1 MSKLKKQNIQESYF
15 LDTVLDVIYSQK
27 LQDIII
33 YKGNNSLAYQ
43 NIIISTANSNTQ
55 MNGVV
60 KKISDILKDKSSL
73 NVEGKDS
80 SWLLVEVKDVLIP
93 MKSGYAITANLKLK
107 EKRLISI
114 ISDLLTSLYDSLQTI
129 RQ

>member
-1 MSKLKKQNIQESYF
+1 MSNLKKQNIQESFF

-27 LQDIII
+27 LQDINI
-33 YKGNNSLAYQ
+33 YKGNNSLAYK

-60 KKISDILKDKSSL
+60 KKINDILKDKTSL

-80 SWLLVEVKDVLIP
+80 SWLLVEARDVLIHIFNND
-93 MKSGYAITANLKLK
+93 SREFYSLEDIYFDC
-107 EKRLISI
+107 ELI
-114 ISDLLTSLYDSLQTI
+114 YHYG
-129 RQ
+129 

>member
-1 MSKLKKQNIQESYF
+1 MSKLTKQNIQESYF

-55 MNGVV
+55 MNGVI
-60 KKISDILKDKSSL
+60 KKIGDIFNNKSTL

-80 SWLLVEVKDVLIP
+80 SWLLVEAKDILIHIFNNE
-93 MKSGYAITANLKLK
+93 SREFYNL
-107 EKRLISI
+107 EDIYFDCEI
-114 ISDLLTSLYDSLQTI
+114 IYQYG
-129 RQ
+129 

>member
-60 KKISDILKDKSSL
+60 KKIADILNDKSTL

-80 SWLLVEVKDVLIP
+80 SWLLVEVKDILIHILNNE
-93 MKSGYAITANLKLK
+93 SREFYNL
-107 EKRLISI
+107 EDIYFDCELI
-114 ISDLLTSLYDSLQTI
+114 YQYG
-129 RQ
+129 

>member
-1 MSKLKKQNIQESYF
+1 MSKLTKQNIQESYF

-27 LQDIII
+27 LQEIII
-33 YKGNNSLAYQ
+33 FKGNNSLAYQ

-60 KKISDILKDKSSL
+60 KKIGDILKDKSTL

-80 SWLLVEVKDVLIP
+80 SWLLVEVKDILIHIFNN
-93 MKSGYAITANLKLK
+93 KSREFYNL
-107 EKRLISI
+107 EDIYFDCELI
-114 ISDLLTSLYDSLQTI
+114 YQYG
-129 RQ
+129 